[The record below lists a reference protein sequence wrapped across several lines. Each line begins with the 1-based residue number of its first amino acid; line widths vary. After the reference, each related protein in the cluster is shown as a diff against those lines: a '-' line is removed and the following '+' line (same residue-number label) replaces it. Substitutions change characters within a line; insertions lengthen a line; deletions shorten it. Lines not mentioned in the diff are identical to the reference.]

1 MGKTVGAVLF
11 FFKDNTVMLNN
22 QYSLWDL
29 KDKSIIL
36 YQILGQ
42 GVTVRD
48 VLDSFQCK
56 AVGKITGNCQ
66 WSFLGLSKWEI

>member
-1 MGKTVGAVLF
+1 
-11 FFKDNTVMLNN
+11 MLNN
-22 QYSLWDL
+22 QYSLWGL
-29 KDKSIIL
+29 KGKSIIL